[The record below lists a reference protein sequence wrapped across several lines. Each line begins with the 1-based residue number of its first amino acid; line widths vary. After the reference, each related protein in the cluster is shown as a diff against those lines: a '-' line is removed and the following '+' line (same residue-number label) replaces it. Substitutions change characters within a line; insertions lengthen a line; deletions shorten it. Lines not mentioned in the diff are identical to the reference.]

1 MNTTASPARRD
12 RALWVQCACTL
23 LVAVGAAYV
32 SYRHGRE
39 FALRF
44 GADEA
49 TAAIWPLIVDGLL
62 TTATVELWKSSHGRR
77 AGGRWAAWLSFV
89 FGICLS
95 LCANVAAAPE
105 LSVFAVAVAACP
117 PLALLLAVEL
127 LNRALKRHRAE
138 TTSEISTETAATGET
153 GDETASVASLA
164 AVPAG
169 SRLPVEPT
177 AEQRMWAYY
186 VTERSKGRVPTGAEL
201 DRITGTN
208 NYGRKVLRRWRQAGH
223 LPRVTGPR
231 EQEPAIRPARPA
243 ARLVREP
250 VTRRLP

>member
-1 MNTTASPARRD
+1 M
-12 RALWVQCACTL
+12 WVQCACTA
-23 LVAVGAAYV
+23 LVAPGAAYA

-62 TTATVELWKSSHGRR
+62 TTATVELWKTGHSR

-127 LNRALKRHRAE
+127 LNRACKRHRAE
-138 TTSEISTETAATGET
+138 TTSDTAETAET
-153 GDETASVASLA
+153 AETDEETARVVRLAVVSDETR
-164 AVPAG
+164 P
-169 SRLPVEPT
+169 PTEPT

-186 VTERSKGRVPTGAEL
+186 VTERSKGRTPTGAEL
-201 DRITGTN
+201 DRIAGTN
-208 NYGRKVLRRWRQAGH
+208 NYGRRLLRRWTQNGLIRESSDQAR
-223 LPRVTGPR
+223 RVATV
-231 EQEPAIRPARPA
+231 A
-243 ARLVREP
+243 
-250 VTRRLP
+250 T